1 MSDIEI
7 QYNNKRVPM
16 SGTGPTPFLS
26 LNSEVISYGNRW
38 GTANKI
44 TLNGQITGVDYDA
57 LYYAQTGLVDIFASS
72 YKTLRVLEGPDDS
85 PATTEAFLFSG
96 CSIENVSF
104 EQAGYNKVVGYSVE
118 MLSFPSGLTGYFS
131 GVFGVIDPKDEI
143 KITEDEDG
151 FGTITHSIQA
161 RGFVTT
167 SIDNAINNARNY
179 VASRTGISNMITTP
193 IISGIP
199 FSGSASTPVLVNLS
213 ENLDRLNLTYS
224 IDETYKFKLFTGDTE
239 ARNGFNLNNWFLA
252 SYSTSLTSGAGDD
265 YVTATIQGEIS
276 AGLTGDNES
285 AITTNLVRE
294 LGNIDTYKIISGKYG
309 APNNIAFC
317 RDPIQFTVEED
328 LKERMISFSASY
340 DNLEFYNISNNK
352 FIFSGCYLDATI
364 SHSIDE
370 LTKIDSINI
379 KGEIKSR
386 GSVTHRYNNS
396 LLYLTQ
402 LMTAGS
408 SASAPRLYDFA
419 NDYYTGYYG
428 VTPEFALN
436 TNFSN
441 IQVDANPLLGTI
453 SIDASFN
460 NKDAFLGLTNTD
472 YSIEYTPYNTVF
484 AYGLSCN
491 DSLKHLA
498 VDINTRKREK
508 LNLDL
513 TISNPSSTEA
523 DLLTNKE
530 TIYSSFITNFIS
542 SLLNDPVNLDTLQIE
557 NSSVNLSNSSS
568 AGPSA
573 PVKGSVVS
581 ASKTYS
587 YELSDAQLA
596 NRIIIKS

>member
-7 QYNNKRVPM
+7 RYNDKRVPI

-38 GTANKI
+38 GTANRI
-44 TLNGQITGVDYDA
+44 TLNGQITGTDYDA
-57 LYYAQTGLVDIFASS
+57 LYYAQTGLVDIFSSS
-72 YKTLRVLEGPDDS
+72 YKTLKVLEGPDDS
-85 PATTEAFLFSG
+85 PPTSEAFLFSG
-96 CSIENVSF
+96 CSIDNISF
-104 EQAGYNKVVGYSVE
+104 GQGGYNKIVDYTVE

-143 KITEDEDG
+143 RITEDEEG
-151 FGTITHSIQA
+151 FGTIVHSVEA

-179 VASRTGISNMITTP
+179 VASRTGISNIITTP

-199 FSGSASTPVLVNLS
+199 FSGSVSTPVLVNLS

-265 YVTATIQGEIS
+265 YVIATIKGDIS

-285 AITTNLVRE
+285 TITTNLVRE
-294 LGNIDTYKIISGKYG
+294 LGNIDTYKIISGKFG

-317 RDPIQFTVEED
+317 RDPIEFTVEED
-328 LKERMISFSASY
+328 LKQRVISFSVSY
-340 DNLEFYNISNNK
+340 DNLEFYNISNSK
-352 FIFSGCYLDATI
+352 FVFSGCYLDATI

-370 LTKIDSINI
+370 LTEIDSIQI
-379 KGEIKSR
+379 KGDIKCR
-386 GSVTHRYNNS
+386 GSVSHRYNNS

-408 SASAPRLYDFA
+408 SATLPRLYDVV

-428 VTPEFALN
+428 VTPEFSLN
-436 TNFSN
+436 TNPSN

-453 SIDASFN
+453 SINASYN

-498 VDINTRKREK
+498 VDINTKKRERI
-508 LNLDL
+508 NLDL
-513 TISNPSSTEA
+513 TISKPGVSEA
-523 DLLTNKE
+523 TLLGNKDS
-530 TIYSSFITNFIS
+530 IYASFLSNFIAPS
-542 SLLNDPVNLDTLQIE
+542 ISPLLNDPINLDTLQTE
-557 NSSVNLSNSSS
+557 NSSISLSNSSS
-568 AGPSA
+568 AG
-573 PVKGSVVS
+573 VVGTVVS
-581 ASKTYS
+581 ATKTYS